1 MAVRNLLLT
10 IEYDGTDFCGWQ
22 RQPSQRTVQGEVE
35 RVLSILCAQPVSISG
50 TSRTDAGVHAY
61 GQRASFSGDFS
72 IPTERIKDAANNM
85 LSGSGHFRGVGAIR
99 IREVREVPPEFHA
112 RFDSVGKTY
121 IYKLR
126 TGGEAD
132 PFSRYYCYQLRGEPD
147 LGAMRQAAAHFVGTH
162 DFRSLMAA
170 GGKEMEDTVRTI
182 YGLSVFEEPSADRAP
197 SGSWSLSGSREI
209 HLAVTGNG
217 FLYNMVRIL
226 TGTLVEIGL
235 GRRRPED
242 VPEILDSLDRRNA
255 GHTAPPQGL
264 YLKEI
269 YYEQER
275 MLSQAAAFKNQE
287 ENTTC

>member
-10 IEYDGTDFCGWQ
+10 IEYDGTDFSGWQ

-61 GQRASFSGDFS
+61 GQRASFAGDFR
-72 IPTERIKDAANNM
+72 IPTERIKEAANNL
-85 LSGSGHFRGVGAIR
+85 LSGSGHFRGVGPIR

-132 PFSRYYCYQLRGEPD
+132 PFSRYYSYQLRGEPD
-147 LGAMRQAAAHFVGTH
+147 VAAMRQAAAYFTGTH

-170 GGKEMEDTVRTI
+170 GGQEMEDTVRTI
-182 YGLSVFEEPSADRAP
+182 YGLSVFRDPAEGPE
-197 SGSWSLSGSREI
+197 LSV
-209 HLAVTGNG
+209 AVTGNG

-235 GRRRPED
+235 GRRAPEE
-242 VPEILDSLDRRNA
+242 VPGILQSLDRKKA

-264 YLKEI
+264 YLMEI
-269 YYEQER
+269 YYERER
-275 MLSQAAAFKNQE
+275 MLSQADAFKNRE
-287 ENTTC
+287 ENMTC